1 MKIPNWQVTAS
12 SYIVES
18 PYLRLRK
25 DSLEL
30 PDGTLID
37 EYYVREGR
45 DFVVGLALTRK
56 DEVLLVR
63 QFRYGSQSIT
73 LELPSGLVDEGERPQ
88 DAIAREL
95 LEETGYLP
103 AAIELVQTAVVAP
116 SNSTGNCHF
125 LIATGCRRVAEQ
137 QLDATEII
145 EVELVHRSALIE
157 LVRGRQIDSVA
168 QIAAVHLL
176 LDHLT

>member
-1 MKIPNWQVTAS
+1 MKIPSWRVTAS

-37 EYYVREGR
+37 DYYVREGR
-45 DFVVGLALTRK
+45 DFIVILALTPR
-56 DEVLLVR
+56 DEAVLVR

-73 LELPSGLVDEGERPQ
+73 LELPSGLVDDGESPS
-88 DAIAREL
+88 DAAAREL

-103 AAIELVQTAVVAP
+103 GALELVQTAIVAP
-116 SNSTGNCHF
+116 SNSTGCCHF
-125 LIATGCRRVAEQ
+125 FIASGCERVADQ
-137 QLDATEII
+137 RLDSTEII
-145 EVELVHRSALIE
+145 EVELVPRSALIT
-157 LVRGRQIDSVA
+157 LVRTREIDSVA

-176 LDHLT
+176 LDRL